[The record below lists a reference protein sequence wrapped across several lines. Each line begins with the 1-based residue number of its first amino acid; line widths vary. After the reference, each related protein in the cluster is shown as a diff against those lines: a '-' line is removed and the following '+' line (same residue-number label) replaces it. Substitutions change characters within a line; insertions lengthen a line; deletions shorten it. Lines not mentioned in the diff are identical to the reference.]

1 MRRGSP
7 LLALALLL
15 ALPGASR
22 ALWIADATVATDY
35 IWRGFNNLD
44 GAPALQPWAAWVHE
58 PTGLS
63 ATAWFSWGLAR
74 RGERAVTD
82 FDETDLV
89 LSWTRRAGAVELT
102 GGLFHLSWYGRE
114 GWPDDFSTVYE
125 VFAGAKLVSLPW
137 RPGLEVNYEL
147 NEADGNDLY
156 IRLSGGRELMLS
168 GGRALEVTASAGW
181 YSTEWIGARGVSEVN
196 LNLALPVPAGGF
208 RLIPVF
214 TLTYVPLRE
223 INPDRFIFWGTLSLR
238 KEVP

>member
-1 MRRGSP
+1 M
-7 LLALALLL
+7 
-15 ALPGASR
+15 
-22 ALWIADATVATDY
+22 
-35 IWRGFNNLD
+35 
-44 GAPALQPWAAWVHE
+44 
-58 PTGLS
+58 
-63 ATAWFSWGLAR
+63 
-74 RGERAVTD
+74 
-82 FDETDLV
+82 
-89 LSWTRRAGAVELT
+89 
-102 GGLFHLSWYGRE
+102 
-114 GWPDDFSTVYE
+114 
-125 VFAGAKLVSLPW
+125 
-137 RPGLEVNYEL
+137 NYEL

-208 RLIPVF
+208 RLIPAF